1 MEMNE
6 ETVFTAPDDVNGDTY
21 IDVWTNTG
29 SDLHILI
36 VNVDTGERQQVYLR
50 NGVELAKAILRKA
63 WL

>member
-36 VNVDTGERQQVYLR
+36 VNVDTDERQQVYLR
-50 NGVELAKAILRKA
+50 NGEELAKAILRKA

>member
-1 MEMNE
+1 ME
-6 ETVFTAPDDVNGDTY
+6 ETVFTARDDVNGVTY

-36 VNVDTGERQQVYLR
+36 VNRDTDERQQVYLR

>member
-1 MEMNE
+1 MNE

-36 VNVDTGERQQVYLR
+36 VNVDTDERQQVYLR
-50 NGVELAKAILRKA
+50 NGEELAKAILRKA

>member
-1 MEMNE
+1 MNE
-6 ETVFTAPDDVNGDTY
+6 ETVFTETDDVSGDTY

-36 VNVDTGERQQVYLR
+36 VNGGTDERQQVHLR

>member
-6 ETVFTAPDDVNGDTY
+6 ETVFTETDDVSGDTY

-29 SDLHILI
+29 SDIHILI
-36 VNVDTGERQQVYLR
+36 VNVDTDERQQVYLR
-50 NGVELAKAILRKA
+50 NGEELAKAILRKA

>member
-1 MEMNE
+1 ME
-6 ETVFTAPDDVNGDTY
+6 ETVFTALDDVNGVTY

-36 VNVDTGERQQVYLR
+36 VNRDTDERQQVYLR

>member
-1 MEMNE
+1 MID
-6 ETVFTAPDDVNGDTY
+6 ETVFTGADNVNGDTY

-36 VNVDTGERQQVYLR
+36 VNGGTDERQQVYLR

>member
-1 MEMNE
+1 MNE
-6 ETVFTAPDDVNGDTY
+6 ETVFTAPDDAFGYTY

-36 VNVDTGERQQVYLR
+36 VNVDTDERQQVYLR
-50 NGVELAKAILRKA
+50 NGEELAKAILRKA